1 MQDSLDDLYHVPRPP
16 LLVVISGPSG
26 VGKDTMLIRTKER
39 GFEFMFVVTMTS
51 RARRPNEID
60 GRDYFFVSKQKF
72 EELIAANEFLEHSV
86 VYGDYKGI
94 PKSQVREAMAS
105 GNDVVM
111 RIDVQGAAKIRQM
124 VPNVVTIFLMPD
136 SEDELIRRLVERKTE
151 TAEGLQR
158 RIATA
163 RDEMK
168 RRYEFDYVVVNHVNH
183 QDDAVDEIIAIIRAE
198 HCRSRRTPIVL

>member
-72 EELIAANEFLEHSV
+72 EELITANEFLEHSV

-158 RIATA
+158 RIETA

-168 RRYEFDYVVVNHVNH
+168 RRYEFDYVVVNHINH